1 MSGSSAQ
8 TNLNRYDAAEVAS
21 YYASLDYLTP
31 CERLL
36 FDCYIKE
43 GKAVLDLGVGGGRTT
58 RPLAS
63 RAAVYIGVDYAAAM
77 VKSCQRK
84 FPNLEFRI
92 ADAADLSMFED
103 ESFDAIVFAFNGI
116 DYVSPA
122 DARRRCF
129 QHIHR
134 VLKAKGY
141 VIFSSHNPRAILT
154 RPRWNRERLRCIARA
169 YSSQSAFVYKLLLAS
184 LTCARG
190 GWAVIRSIWGTV
202 VRLAQR
208 VPSRTFWRGEGNLID
223 SSHGG
228 LFTHYSIP
236 ERVIEEMSTANFRIE
251 RVLGD
256 DYPQP
261 SHHFATDWYY
271 YVFTKR

>member
-1 MSGSSAQ
+1 MPGPSAQ
-8 TNLNRYDAAEVAS
+8 TNLSRYDVAEVAS

-36 FDCYIKE
+36 FDSYIKK
-43 GKAVLDLGVGGGRTT
+43 GNAVLDLGVGGGRTT

-92 ADAADLSMFED
+92 VDAADLSIFED
-103 ESFDAIVFAFNGI
+103 ESFDAVVFAFNGI

-122 DARRRCF
+122 DARGRCF

-134 VLKAKGY
+134 VLKANGC
-141 VIFSSHNPRAILT
+141 VIFSSHNPRAILV
-154 RPRWNRERLRCIARA
+154 RPRWNRERLRRIVRD
-169 YSSQSAFVYKLLLAS
+169 YSSQSAFVYTLLLAGLS
-184 LTCARG
+184 CARG
-190 GWAVIRSIWGTV
+190 GWAIFQSICGTL
-202 VRLAQR
+202 VRLARR
-208 VPSRTFWRGEGNLID
+208 VPSRAFWRGEGNLID

-228 LFTHYSIP
+228 LFTHYWIP
-236 ERVIEEMSTANFRIE
+236 ERVIEEMNAANFRIE

-256 DYPQP
+256 DHPQP